1 MRQLADRRCGRILQE
16 GENSMFCQACGAT
29 VGDGIAFCTS
39 CGRPIVGYS
48 VGGTSR
54 AIAAA
59 GVSAGVSADY
69 AGFWLRFVASL
80 LDGIIL
86 AVPMAILYGLLVATA
101 IPAIV
106 RNQGDPGAIMAT
118 ILPRLLL
125 FEFLAFV
132 AQWLYFA
139 LMESSSWQATL
150 GKKALGLYVTDT
162 DGNRVSFARATGRF
176 FAKMISGLT
185 LLIGYIMAGF
195 TEKKQ
200 ALHDIIASCLVMR
213 KS

>member
-1 MRQLADRRCGRILQE
+1 
-16 GENSMFCQACGAT
+16 MFCQACGAT
-29 VGDGIAFCTS
+29 VADGIAFCTS

-48 VGGTSR
+48 VGSASG
-54 AIAAA
+54 AITTA
-59 GVSAGVSADY
+59 GVRAGASAGY
-69 AGFWLRFVASL
+69 AGFWLRFVASI

-86 AVPMAILYGLLVATA
+86 AVPMAVLYGLLVATA
-101 IPAIV
+101 IPGIL

-118 ILPRLLL
+118 ILPRVLL
-125 FEFLAFV
+125 FQFLAFV
-132 AQWLYFA
+132 GQWLYFS

-150 GKKALGLYVTDT
+150 GKKALGIYVTDI
-162 DGNRVSFARATGRF
+162 DGNRISFARATGRF
-176 FAKMISGLT
+176 FAKIISGLT

-200 ALHDIIASCLVMR
+200 ALHDMIASCLVMR